1 MTDSSTISSN
11 IQITQYIAIIASV
24 SLFIYIS
31 YLVRNK
37 RIKEEYSLL
46 WLLSSVV
53 FMIFSFWRG
62 GLEFFARLV
71 GIAYPPAALFLL
83 LLLAI
88 FLILIHFSRIISR
101 LTDRNIALAQEI
113 GILKME
119 LEKLKAGEGEK
130 GRGGEENG
138 KTLGQ

>member
-1 MTDSSTISSN
+1 
-11 IQITQYIAIIASV
+11 
-24 SLFIYIS
+24 
-31 YLVRNK
+31 
-37 RIKEEYSLL
+37 
-46 WLLSSVV
+46 
-53 FMIFSFWRG
+53 
-62 GLEFFARLV
+62 
-71 GIAYPPAALFLL
+71 
-83 LLLAI
+83 
-88 FLILIHFSRIISR
+88 